1 MDPVLRLPISIPR
14 HDKLATSTPI
24 QIPCWDFFFHE
35 ETIEVIEAKGAIVGS
50 ETIWNEVQVARIAGR
65 VHGRISHSLSE
76 ELFDDSDVIRVTFSA
91 LTAMTHET
99 RSACFG
105 VPAEDQN
112 C

>member
-1 MDPVLRLPISIPR
+1 MPR

-24 QIPCWDFFFHE
+24 QIPCWAFSLFHE
-35 ETIEVIEAKGAIVGS
+35 ETIEVIEAKGAIVRS
-50 ETIWNEVQVARIAGR
+50 ETIWNEVQVARTAGR
-65 VHGRISHSLSE
+65 VHGRISPSLSE

-112 C
+112 YRPS

>member
-1 MDPVLRLPISIPR
+1 M
-14 HDKLATSTPI
+14 
-24 QIPCWDFFFHE
+24 
-35 ETIEVIEAKGAIVGS
+35 
-50 ETIWNEVQVARIAGR
+50 ARTAGR
-65 VHGRISHSLSE
+65 VNGGISPSLSE
-76 ELFDDSDVIRVTFSA
+76 ELFDDSDVIRVTFRA